1 MAGMR
6 AEEALALS
14 KSYTEKTVI
23 GMGAIKGDT
32 GAPGRAGA
40 DGTDGQDGFSPIVT
54 VTETTDGHNVSIQ
67 DANGVKEFEVL
78 DGENGT
84 AGADGKSAY
93 QTWLDLGNTGTEQD
107 FIDSLSGS
115 GSSLYEVTGEIT
127 AEGEITLDQTFEEI
141 KTAYDSDSSIVAK
154 ISVADGEATYLFNLL
169 YVLEDAIAFEWIN
182 SAAKT
187 GGQINLMSDNT
198 VSFTMTSFE
207 SGGESYDDTEIR
219 ELVNGKQDATIF
231 IDATMSTVKDSWD
244 NYLLNVDEEY
254 RYSKVQDML
263 VDGKTVILRV
273 KVDGVLVE
281 LPCVSYESYTD
292 ATLTFAAPYYNSST
306 EEKGSYIAFCAS
318 TVGWKLG
325 IKVVKE
331 ASSTDMS
338 PFIIKSA
345 YTEGSNG
352 FTIDTSTTTPAL
364 WNDWYPAFEAG
375 RPVYWDLHRNSID
388 SNVDVIRLYPHSHGI
403 YYESTGTKECQ
414 FTSIGGYPD
423 YDSKN
428 DSTKYFYIGWF
439 RSGSAPASNYKFV
452 KQYKIGEI
460 PTGGTTG
467 QILVKKSDTDR
478 DVKWADPT
486 TGGLVIT
493 GNYSTDDAD
502 NWIVSNIDK
511 TFAEINEAIANNQDV
526 ILKIYPEGDTSNPY
540 ILYPA
545 MHYANMGTA
554 FSLMV
559 SDTGQISGLSVMIT
573 ADNQVVASRNA
584 YDFTEFCNKTEL
596 DERLGG
602 KEVKIINNQFGDV
615 TKLFRITDAPA
626 ESGKGY
632 TVKLVA
638 QRKNATIHSEYLSVS
653 RVNDTYTYDS
663 TIELQERNGST
674 GESTT
679 MENSN
684 FLIVDANHEV
694 WAHIPSYTYA
704 YVELISPNVKGT
716 FVIDGS
722 EGEFAEDAVLETF
735 SKRDTD
741 TFAKKGEL
749 DALKKSVSDG
759 KILVAGA
766 ITDKGVQT
774 ATDDEFATMAENIG
788 KIEAPVIDL
797 KYSEGTKDLFSSY
810 VSSITAG
817 SNTFVAWSY
826 ADKSMYY
833 SEDGGKT
840 WQLSNLAN
848 LTGLNAPTIIYAKEY
863 DIFAILLSATGHGV
877 YISQDGGK
885 TWTLQMGYSNVNT
898 LAYSNGIFV
907 GCSSNTTSGGI
918 TYSPDGVYWSLNANF
933 SSKAITN
940 LKCVNNRWF
949 FVCDGTTYTSADGYN
964 WTALT
969 GTVSGSKLTNII
981 YYQGV
986 WLASASGSSTTVFY
1000 SNDGVTWNACA
1011 FNWSNAQYGNS
1022 IQALSRIGNTY
1033 VASTYNGMYYS
1044 TDRGKTWNASNITAG
1059 NHKLQLFAGKLLA
1072 LGNNGPGTGKGVY
1085 ASADGKTWTQATTF
1099 PNASNTNGNVFIKNG
1114 KILVTGSDSALYV
1127 SSNGDTWTKV
1137 EDSCTLYSEFNG
1149 ILIAKQFKYSMDGIN
1164 WKSIKPADTTQTLAE
1179 YYYFGCNTIL
1189 ACSSPLGV
1197 YYSKAYFS

>member
-1 MAGMR
+1 MPLQIERQYGASLD
-6 AEEALALS
+6 ANYSFDTLEELKTYATTSALS
-14 KSYTEKTVI
+14 YSGQILYCKENDTLYKVNKDKT
-23 GMGAIKGDT
+23 DT
-32 GAPGRAGA
+32 
-40 DGTDGQDGFSPIVT
+40 
-54 VTETTDGHNVSIQ
+54 TTLG
-67 DANGVKEFEVL
+67 G
-78 DGENGT
+78 
-84 AGADGKSAY
+84 GADGKSAY
-93 QTWLDLGNTGTEQD
+93 EIWLEKGNTGTEED
-107 FIDSLSGS
+107 FLESLKGEGTDSSFV
-115 GSSLYEVTGEIT
+115 VTGAIDT
-127 AEGEITLDQTFEEI
+127 DNPDAPVTLDQTFEEI
-141 KTAYDSDSSIVAK
+141 KTAYDNDKTIVAD
-154 ISVADGEATYLFNLL
+154 ILVAGEAQYIFNLL

-306 EEKGSYIAFCAS
+306 EEKGSYVAFCAS

-493 GNYSTDDAD
+493 GNYTVDDED
-502 NWIVSNIDK
+502 NWVVSNIDK
-511 TFAEINEAIANNQDV
+511 TFAEINEAISNNQDV
-526 ILKIYPEGDTSNPY
+526 VLKIYPEGDTTNPY

-573 ADNQVVASRNA
+573 ADNQVIASRNE
-584 YDFTEFCNKTEL
+584 YNFTEFCNKTEL

-615 TKLFRITDAPA
+615 TKLFRITDAPT

-653 RVNDTYTYDS
+653 RVSDTYTYDS
-663 TIELQERNGST
+663 NIELQERNGST

-722 EGEFAEDAVLETF
+722 EGEFAEDAVLDTF
-735 SKRDTD
+735 SKRETD
-741 TFAKKGEL
+741 AFAKKGDLEE
-749 DALKKSVSDG
+749 LKKSVSDG
-759 KILVAGA
+759 KTLVAGA
-766 ITDKGVQT
+766 ITNKGFET
-774 ATDDEFATMAENIG
+774 AADAEFATMAENIG
-788 KIEAPVIDL
+788 KIESNTPLTLKHSNITNTNFTNTAVCGNGVIVAFRDNL
-797 KYSEGTKDLFSSY
+797 LYCSHNGGVTWKTTSLDMTNATNNCTMVYAEKHDIFIACISGMGIYTSYDGDNWTLRLSSTQANKLYYDTTTGICLAGSTVGTGSSGLWYSVNGYTWSSDSRQASKKVTY
-810 VSSITAG
+810 LGGAGGRLYAVIGGASHVSS
-817 SNTFVAWSY
+817 
-826 ADKSMYY
+826 
-833 SEDGGKT
+833 
-840 WQLSNLAN
+840 
-848 LTGLNAPTIIYAKEY
+848 
-863 DIFAILLSATGHGV
+863 
-877 YISQDGGK
+877 
-885 TWTLQMGYSNVNT
+885 
-898 LAYSNGIFV
+898 
-907 GCSSNTTSGGI
+907 
-918 TYSPDGVYWSLNANF
+918 
-933 SSKAITN
+933 
-940 LKCVNNRWF
+940 
-949 FVCDGTTYTSADGYN
+949 DGYN
-964 WTALT
+964 WSTITAFSQYAISVIKYEQGLYMACILGVNQNQSWYYSYDGINFTQASVTFT
-969 GTVSGSKLTNII
+969 GTTYGVGFNDMKRISTETWVVALYTGI
-981 YYQGV
+981 YYTTNRGKAWSV
-986 WLASASGSSTTVFY
+986 SNLGTST
-1000 SNDGVTWNACA
+1000 G
-1011 FNWSNAQYGNS
+1011 NWSFFAYKEKFYAGSCGGPGATYGG
-1022 IQALSRIGNTY
+1022 IQ
-1033 VASTYNGMYYS
+1033 YS
-1044 TDRGKTWNASNITAG
+1044 T
-1059 NHKLQLFAGKLLA
+1059 
-1072 LGNNGPGTGKGVY
+1072 
-1085 ASADGKTWTQATTF
+1085 DGKTWYATTGISGANF
-1099 PNASNTNGNVFIKNG
+1099 KFYCVNDRLFASCSTGVYLLNSDGISWTQIIDISDIIYGDNDILITAGGSYSTNGIDWKDIDISNLDITSFNISKVYRCGSN
-1114 KILVTGSDSALYV
+1114 LVVASTT
-1127 SSNGDTWTKV
+1127 SSNGMFYA
-1137 EDSCTLYSEFNG
+1137 TL
-1149 ILIAKQFKYSMDGIN
+1149 LK
-1164 WKSIKPADTTQTLAE
+1164 
-1179 YYYFGCNTIL
+1179 
-1189 ACSSPLGV
+1189 
-1197 YYSKAYFS
+1197 